1 MRLHLAERT
10 LVGTALDLGDV
21 DTLAVGSYGDVSGPQ
36 EVAARLEAA
45 IEDPADPLLDC
56 APPSSVHRQVG
67 VVREGMSFDRRR
79 TLLDAARSIGL
90 EPPQAEAIADLEARI
105 EAISPEDPDL
115 RATRKR
121 AAEAAASVDALRE
134 RVARLSGRLEAARE
148 ADRESEEL
156 EAALTEATR
165 ELTEAETAAAAARQA
180 LEAAEERAARG
191 RRAERLSLV
200 DRRENRRRE
209 ARDWLVDAAERRLE
223 TALASLP
230 ISMPGGGVRT
240 LPDGASPR
248 VTLGILRVARVR
260 APVVLVDSPFECP
273 LRARAA
279 LAAPVILV

>member
-1 MRLHLAERT
+1 MRLHLADGT
-10 LVGTALDLGDV
+10 VVGQALDLREADIPVRAHPNTSGQDPV
-21 DTLAVGSYGDVSGPQ
+21 VS
-36 EVAARLEAA
+36 RLEAA
-45 IEDPADPLLDC
+45 VEDPADPLLDC
-56 APPSSVHRQVG
+56 TSPSPVHRAVG
-67 VVREGMSFDRRR
+67 VVQEGMSVDRRR
-79 TLLDAARSIGL
+79 TLLEAARSIGL
-90 EPPQAEAIADLEARI
+90 EPPQADVIADLEARI

-148 ADRESEEL
+148 ADQETEEL
-156 EAALTEATR
+156 EAALAEATR
-165 ELTEAETAAAAARQA
+165 ELTEAETEAAAARQA

-209 ARDWLVDAAERRLE
+209 AREWLIEAAERRLE

-230 ISMPGGGVRT
+230 LSVPGQGTQTVGE
-240 LPDGASPR
+240 GASHR
-248 VTLGILRVARVR
+248 VALGILRVARVR
-260 APVVLVDSPFECP
+260 APVVLVDSPFDCP

-279 LAAPVILV
+279 LAAPVVLV